1 MEKTGEKQTSKKII
15 LMLFFVFLIAWVSF
29 RINTDIE
36 TSSVMATARGFS
48 LILWSV
54 LLEALPF
61 VMLGTIISSLIQ
73 VFVTEEMI
81 LRVLPKSNALRL
93 VFSALL
99 GLIFPV
105 CECAIIPI
113 TRGLIKKGMP
123 TGPAI
128 AFMIATPIINPI
140 VLLSTYNA
148 FPSMPQMVLYRGLGG
163 FFGAILIGALVNR
176 VTRDK
181 ALKEGADIACACGH
195 EEHGHACTHVHG
207 EHEHTHAAEHSE
219 KKTVGQIIGSV
230 LSHTS
235 SELRSVGMYLIF
247 GAIIS
252 AAVQILVPTDVL
264 TSLGSGRVVSILVMM
279 ALAFVLSICSEAD
292 AFIGS
297 TFMYQFSSASILA
310 FLVLGP
316 MLDIKNTIM
325 MLGAFKKRF
334 VVRLIATI
342 LIICFLLVLLASYL
356 MGGNYA

>member
-1 MEKTGEKQTSKKII
+1 MLEKQNTKQIGKKILI
-15 LMLFFVFLIAWVSF
+15 AVFFLIIIAWVNI
-29 RINTDIE
+29 RINVDVE
-36 TSSVMATARGFS
+36 SSAVMETARGFT

-61 VMLGTIISSLIQ
+61 VMLGTVISSLIQ
-73 VFVTEEMI
+73 EFVTEEMI
-81 LRVLPKSNALRL
+81 LKVLPKSNVLRL
-93 VFSALL
+93 IFSAML
-99 GLIFPV
+99 GLVFPV

-113 TRGLIKKGMP
+113 TRGLMKKGMP

-148 FPSMPQMVLYRGLGG
+148 FPTMPQMVLYRGVIG
-163 FFGAILIGALVNR
+163 FVGAILIGALVNSASR
-176 VTRDK
+176 EKT
-181 ALKEGADIACACGH
+181 LKEGVDISCACGH
-195 EEHGHACTHVHG
+195 DGHHHACEHGDSDVH
-207 EHEHTHAAEHSE
+207 E
-219 KKTVGQIIGSV
+219 KKSALKTFVSV

-235 SELRSVGMYLIF
+235 SELKSVGMYLIF

-264 TSLGSGRVVSILVMM
+264 TSIGSGRVVSILVMM

-297 TFMYQFSSASILA
+297 TFMFQFSSASVLA
-310 FLVLGP
+310 FLVIGP
-316 MLDIKNTIM
+316 MVDIKNTIM
-325 MLGAFKKRF
+325 MLGAFKKKFVLRLIITIF
-334 VVRLIATI
+334 VVCL
-342 LIICFLLVLLASYL
+342 LLVLAASYL